1 MLFQKKSLQQTM
13 QIQVIINVKY
23 KIKTC
28 LFKQP

>member
-13 QIQVIINVKY
+13 QIQVIIKVKC

>member
-13 QIQVIINVKY
+13 QIQAIINVKY

-28 LFKQP
+28 ANKQP